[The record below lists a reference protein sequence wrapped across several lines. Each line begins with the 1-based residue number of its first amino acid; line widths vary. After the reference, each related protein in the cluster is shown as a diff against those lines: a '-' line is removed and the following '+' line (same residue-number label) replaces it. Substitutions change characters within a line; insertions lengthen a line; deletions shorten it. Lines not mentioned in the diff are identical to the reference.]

1 VQSGGGGLDS
11 LLAAAPTAEDYALSG
26 IARARLTPD
35 NADDIAAATTL
46 RDIRKRAMDRA
57 LDTADPRDDAAA
69 IDAYL
74 QAADALKT
82 LTESTDEANRLAQ
95 QRLEI
100 DAQIA
105 DNGKRMAAVAE
116 RTQGLQGQ
124 FLAWLSSAMGG
135 TVALGMQAS
144 GTPGQMARY

>member
-1 VQSGGGGLDS
+1 
-11 LLAAAPTAEDYALSG
+11 
-26 IARARLTPD
+26 
-35 NADDIAAATTL
+35 
-46 RDIRKRAMDRA
+46 MDRA

-105 DNGKRMAAVAE
+105 QNGARMAAVAE
-116 RTQGLQGQ
+116 RTSSLQGQ

-135 TVALGMQAS
+135 TVALGMQAA